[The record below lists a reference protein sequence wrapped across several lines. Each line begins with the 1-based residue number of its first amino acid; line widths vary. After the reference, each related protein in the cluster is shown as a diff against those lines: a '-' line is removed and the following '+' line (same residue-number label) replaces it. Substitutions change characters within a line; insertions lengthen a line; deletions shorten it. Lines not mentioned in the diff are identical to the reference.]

1 MGNLRTALLAWLFAR
16 STGRAFVL
24 RMEDLDRVADGAEA
38 RQIADLR
45 AFGIDF
51 DGEPVRQSERRE
63 LYDAA
68 IDRLVAADLVY
79 ECYCTRREILDAAS
93 APHAPDGAYPGT
105 CRSLT
110 DAERS
115 ARRAVRPAAL
125 RLRSGT
131 SSWTVEDLLH
141 DEFTGV
147 VDDFVLRRGDGTPA
161 YNLAV
166 VVDDGDQGIDQVVRA
181 DDLLTSAPRQSYLAT
196 LLGIEPPQ
204 YVHVPLALGPTGK
217 RLAKRDGAVTLR
229 DRMELGESPSDV
241 FRMVADSLGVPATD
255 AADLL
260 ERWNPTSVPSAPWV
274 VRL

>member
-1 MGNLRTALLAWLFAR
+1 
-16 STGRAFVL
+16 
-24 RMEDLDRVADGAEA
+24 MEDLDRVADGAEA